1 MAADMAEFL
10 WRKSLN
16 ALQEAETELFFQFTL
31 ASHFR
36 RIKQV
41 MESKNIKI
49 CSSEAPSICD
59 MLYDLND
66 VLVECQSFAHQ
77 RKAHKKNRILFIPSM
92 DCRFVGKRKKRLVE
106 IKKKFEEMVVDGEGQ
121 SSPLRNSPLKS
132 REGNGSEILG
142 FDDNIKEI
150 ESMLFENISH
160 ENGVE
165 FKIIGI
171 WGMGGTGKST
181 LASKVFNSEK
191 VSSQFSR
198 KIWICLSGIQGGE
211 KDMGI
216 EICKLMLKEL
226 DYDIDELK
234 TDDITMMELS
244 QTLQCLLS
252 YERYLIVFDDVW
264 PRHANILA
272 TDISSAGVLPR
283 GCNGTVIVTTRLQKV
298 ATRFGAEKIHL
309 PPPLMEQGCWNIFE
323 HTVKSGLCNKSEIGF
338 DQCLQK
344 IEDEVQE
351 DGFKLIG
358 ICGVR
363 NARKTTLARKVFD
376 SVLSRK
382 FSRKIWVC
390 LSGIQKNEQDIGA
403 KILELVLEGLDY
415 DLNESIIDDDLTV
428 IELLGTLKHLLSNEN
443 YLIVFD
449 DVWPW
454 HAKFLA
460 EETIS
465 SGGLPRNSGGAVIV
479 TYRLKEVAEEIGC
492 KNVIHLQHPELEDC
506 GKIFQRTLQYDP
518 ETWKRIKFEIECKIG
533 DLPLAAKTLG
543 EIFLEKI
550 RESEISSPTS

>member
-16 ALQEAETELFFQFTL
+16 ALKEAETELFFHLTL

-49 CSSEAPSICD
+49 CSSQASSICD
-59 MLYDLND
+59 VLYDLND

-77 RKAHKKNRILFIPSM
+77 RKAHKKNRILFILSM
-92 DCRFVGKRKKRLVE
+92 DHRFVGKRKKRLDD
-106 IKKKFEEMVVDGEGQ
+106 IKKRFEEMVVDGEGQ
-121 SSPLRNSPLKS
+121 SSPLRNSPLKF

-142 FDDNIKEI
+142 FDDKIKEI
-150 ESMLFENISH
+150 ESMLFENISN

-165 FKIIGI
+165 CKIIGL

-181 LASKVFNSEK
+181 LASK
-191 VSSQFSR
+191 
-198 KIWICLSGIQGGE
+198 GGE

-216 EICKLMLKEL
+216 KIFKLMLKEL

-234 TDDITMMELS
+234 ADDITMMELS

-264 PRHANILA
+264 LRHANVLA
-272 TDISSAGVLPR
+272 RDFSSAGVLPR

-363 NARKTTLARKVFD
+363 DARKTTLARKVFD

-382 FSRKIWVC
+382 FSRKIWVR

-403 KILELVLEGLDY
+403 KLLKLVLEGLDY

-428 IELLGTLKHLLSNEN
+428 IELLDTLQHLLSNEN

-479 TYRLKEVAEEIGC
+479 TCRRKEVAEEIGC
-492 KNVIHLQHPELEDC
+492 MNVIHLQHPELEDC

-518 ETWKRIKFEIECKIG
+518 ETWKRIKIEIECKIG

-543 EIFLEKI
+543 EIFLGKI